1 MLMCAAAE
9 GTTASVKLLV
19 EYNAD
24 VNAKVEVRSVCMYVS
39 VLSGVIYRGNIGTC

>member
-1 MLMCAAAE
+1 MLMFAANKGNPAC
-9 GTTASVKLLV
+9 VKLLV